1 MRKQTP
7 SLTSTEA
14 TEQYEAIFSVLKW
27 EKKSMGIF
35 CQASLLIGRYDTTL
49 KEWVVQ
55 RDSLESLIHYVNK
68 NFKAAMEQLDG

>member
-14 TEQYEAIFSVLKW
+14 FEQYEAIFSVLKW
-27 EKKSMGIF
+27 ERKSMGIF
-35 CQASLLIGRYDTTL
+35 CQANLLVGRYDSNL

-55 RDSLESLIHYVNK
+55 RDSLESLIKYVDK
-68 NFKAAMEQLDG
+68 NFKAAMEQMGG